1 MNEKNFTDK
10 EKLAQMATFYGLSFA
25 EFSRKLG
32 VKNQEMYQLK
42 SGKQS
47 YFSHSTLEKIT
58 KNCPEISLYWLI
70 TGEGSM
76 LAGNVEHHNA
86 AAIDHSTATV
96 IHSEAPAANADYD
109 GLITSQQQTIERLTK
124 IIDNLTSK

>member
-1 MNEKNFTDK
+1 MIDKLQIISRIKQAKNFQSDI
-10 EKLAQMATFYGLSFA
+10 ELADF
-25 EFSRKLG
+25 LG
-32 VKNQEMYQLK
+32 VSRATLSNWKARNRVDYDLL
-42 SGKQS
+42 
-47 YFSHSTLEKIT
+47 FSKCEHINLH
-58 KNCPEISLYWLI
+58 WLI

-76 LAGNVEHHNA
+76 FAGNVEHHNA

-96 IHSEAPAANADYD
+96 IHSEAPAANTDYD